1 MKFKNS
7 TKRNASFMTIMLAI
21 VMVIMVTSASQPFS
35 DVSPTK
41 DAWCY
46 TQVMKAYEAGLI
58 NGYGNGLFGKNDP
71 ITRGQIVQI
80 LYNYYGE
87 DCGTNSGF
95 SDVPSSA
102 WYAKA
107 VTWAS
112 KNGVV
117 SGYSNGTFG
126 PNNKLTREQMV
137 TILYNVAGRPA
148 TNASALAQ
156 FNDRGQVAAYAV
168 NGFSWAVSNKV
179 VSGTSNT
186 TLSPRGTATRA
197 QVAVILIRYLE
208 NVEGVQFPDVNGGS
222 TQPVEPTPTPT
233 PTPTKPDASNSQN
246 SDGTTNAAYVNSLCD
261 VGKSNNYP
269 TTGDASSP
277 NANGFYTKANVDI
290 SGAKLHYEVI
300 PYVNEFLAKHPDQ
313 IEANKDYAPWN
324 ITMHWVTTDEQ
335 EEYTLLRAKEAA
347 SYFEHK
353 RPDNSS
359 IISGENLYRGEN
371 IAASV
376 IKAWENSSGHASTM
390 LNAGYEDR
398 TTCVASCGYVWVM
411 TIWASNQL
419 QAVKSFAFN
428 NYFWAD

>member
-1 MKFKNS
+1 MKRKLTALLAAAALCLS
-7 TKRNASFMTIMLAI
+7 LTIPASAAGSFA
-21 VMVIMVTSASQPFS
+21 
-35 DVSPTK
+35 DVSPTR

-46 TQVMKAYEAGLI
+46 TQVMQASEAGLM
-58 NGYGNGLFGKNDP
+58 NGYGSSLFGKNDP
-71 ITRGQIVQI
+71 ITRGQMVQI

-87 DCGTNSGF
+87 NCGTNSGF

-112 KNGVV
+112 KKGVA

-126 PNNKLTREQMV
+126 PNNQLTREQMV

-148 TNASALAQ
+148 TNTSALAQ

-168 NGFSWAVSNKV
+168 NGFSWAVSNKA

-233 PTPTKPDASNSQN
+233 PTKPDASNSQN
-246 SDGTTNAAYVNSLCD
+246 SDGTTNAAHVNSLCD
-261 VGKSNNYP
+261 VGKSNDYP

-290 SGAKLHYEVI
+290 SGAKLQYDVI
-300 PYVNEFLAKHPDQ
+300 PYVNAFLAKHPDQ
-313 IEANKDYAPWN
+313 IDETWDVTA
-324 ITMHWVTTDEQ
+324 HWVTTDEQ
-335 EEYTLLRAKEAA
+335 EEYTLLRAKEAY
-347 SYFEHK
+347 SYFEHA
-353 RPDNSS
+353 RPDGSD
-359 IISGENLYRGEN
+359 IISGENLYRGNSGAEV
-371 IAASV
+371 V
-376 IKAWENSSGHASTM
+376 IKAWENSSGHASIM
-390 LNAGYEDR
+390 LNAGCKNK
-398 TTCVASCGYVWVM
+398 TICVASCNGVWVM
-411 TIWASNQL
+411 TIWGDINYQFVLKTAS
-419 QAVKSFAFN
+419 N
-428 NYFWAD
+428 NYFVK

>member
-1 MKFKNS
+1 MKRKLTALLAAAALCLS
-7 TKRNASFMTIMLAI
+7 LTIPASAAGSFA
-21 VMVIMVTSASQPFS
+21 
-35 DVSPTK
+35 DVSPTR

-46 TQVMKAYEAGLI
+46 TQVMQASEAGLM
-58 NGYGNGLFGKNDP
+58 NGYGSSLFGKNDP
-71 ITRGQIVQI
+71 ITRGQMVQI

-95 SDVPSSA
+95 SDVPSSV

-112 KNGVV
+112 KKGVV

-137 TILYNVAGRPA
+137 TILYNVADKPA
-148 TNASALAQ
+148 TNTSAISQ
-156 FNDRGQVAAYAV
+156 YSDYYQVASYAAD
-168 NGFSWAVSNKV
+168 GFAWAVSNKV

-208 NVEGVQFPDVNGGS
+208 NVEGVQFPKVNGGS
-222 TQPVEPTPTPT
+222 TQPVEPTPTPM
-233 PTPTKPDASNSQN
+233 PTKPDASNSQN

-261 VGKSNNYP
+261 VGKSNDYP
-269 TTGDASSP
+269 TTGDASTP

-300 PYVNEFLAKHPDQ
+300 PYVNGFLAKHPDQ

-419 QAVKSFAFN
+419 QNVKTFAFN
-428 NYFWAD
+428 NYFRVK

>member
-1 MKFKNS
+1 MKRKLTALLAAAALCLS
-7 TKRNASFMTIMLAI
+7 LTIPASAAGSFA
-21 VMVIMVTSASQPFS
+21 
-35 DVSPTK
+35 DVSPTR

-46 TQVMKAYEAGLI
+46 TQVMQASEAGLM
-58 NGYGNGLFGKNDP
+58 NGYGSSLFGKNDP
-71 ITRGQIVQI
+71 ITRGQMVQI

-87 DCGTNSGF
+87 NCGTNSGF
-95 SDVPSSA
+95 SDVPSSV

-112 KNGVV
+112 KKGVA

-148 TNASALAQ
+148 TNTSALAQ

-208 NVEGVQFPDVNGGS
+208 NVEGVQFPDVNGGA

-233 PTPTKPDASNSQN
+233 KPDASSSQN

-261 VGKSNNYP
+261 VGKSNDYP

-290 SGAKLHYEVI
+290 SGAKLQYDVI
-300 PYVNEFLAKHPDQ
+300 PYVNAFLAKHA
-313 IEANKDYAPWN
+313 ELKETNTSPWDT
-324 ITMHWVTTDEQ
+324 TMHWVTTDEQ
-335 EEYTLLRAKEAA
+335 EEYTLLRAKEAY

-353 RPDNSS
+353 RPDDSS
-359 IISGENLYRGEN
+359 GISGENLYRGEN
-371 IAASV
+371 GAERV

-390 LNAGYEDR
+390 LAAGYESR
-398 TTCVASCGYVWVM
+398 TTCVASYNGVWIM
-411 TIWASNQL
+411 TIWGENDILKAQI
-419 QAVKSFAFN
+419 FAPN
-428 NYFWAD
+428 NYFRTK

>member
-1 MKFKNS
+1 MKRKLTALLAAAALCLS
-7 TKRNASFMTIMLAI
+7 LTIPASAAGSFA
-21 VMVIMVTSASQPFS
+21 
-35 DVSPTK
+35 DVSPTR

-46 TQVMKAYEAGLI
+46 TQVMQASEAGLM
-58 NGYGNGLFGKNDP
+58 NGYGSSLFGKNDP
-71 ITRGQIVQI
+71 ITRGQMVQI

-95 SDVPSSA
+95 SDVPSSV

-112 KNGVV
+112 KKGVA

-148 TNASALAQ
+148 TSTSALSQ

-208 NVEGVQFPDVNGGS
+208 NVEGAQFPDVNEGS
-222 TQPVEPTPTPT
+222 TQPVEPT

-261 VGKSNNYP
+261 VGKSNDYP

-290 SGAKLHYEVI
+290 SGAKLQYDVI
-300 PYVNEFLAKHPDQ
+300 PYVNAFLAKHPELKETAT
-313 IEANKDYAPWN
+313 IAPWDT
-324 ITMHWVTTDEQ
+324 IMQWVTTDEQ
-335 EEYTLLRAKEAA
+335 EEYTLLRAKEAC

-353 RPDNSS
+353 RPDGSN
-359 IISGENLYRGEN
+359 ILSGENLYRGEN
-371 IAASV
+371 GAERV
-376 IKAWENSSGHASTM
+376 IRAWENSSGHASTM
-390 LNAGYEDR
+390 LSAGYTDT
-398 TTCVASCGYVWVM
+398 TTCVASCNGVWVM
-411 TIWASNQL
+411 TLWADNNL
-419 QAVKSFAFN
+419 RNVKVFAPN
-428 NYFWAD
+428 NYIRTD

>member
-1 MKFKNS
+1 MKRKLTALLAAAALCLS
-7 TKRNASFMTIMLAI
+7 LTIPASAAGSFA
-21 VMVIMVTSASQPFS
+21 
-35 DVSPTK
+35 DVSPTR

-46 TQVMKAYEAGLI
+46 TQVMQASEAGLM
-58 NGYGNGLFGKNDP
+58 NGYGSSLFGKNDP
-71 ITRGQIVQI
+71 ITRGQMVQI

-112 KNGVV
+112 KKGVA

-126 PNNKLTREQMV
+126 PDNQLTREQMV

-148 TNASALAQ
+148 TNTSALAQ

-208 NVEGVQFPDVNGGS
+208 NVEGVQFPDVNGS
-222 TQPVEPTPTPT
+222 SAQPVEPTPT

-246 SDGTTNAAYVNSLCD
+246 ADGTTNAAYVNSLCD
-261 VGKSNNYP
+261 VGKSNDYP

-290 SGAKLHYEVI
+290 SGAKLQYDVI
-300 PYVNEFLAKHPDQ
+300 PYVNAFLEKHA
-313 IEANKDYAPWN
+313 ELKETNTKPWDV
-324 ITMHWVTTDEQ
+324 TMHWVTTDEQ
-335 EEYTLLRAKEAA
+335 EEYTLLRAKEAY
-347 SYFEHK
+347 SYFEHE
-353 RPDNSS
+353 RPNGSD
-359 IISGENLYRGEN
+359 IISGENLYCGNSGAEV
-371 IAASV
+371 V
-376 IKAWENSSGHASTM
+376 IKAWENSSGHASAM
-390 LNAGYEDR
+390 LNAGYQSY
-398 TTCVASCGYVWVM
+398 TTCVASYNGVWVM
-411 TIWASNQL
+411 TIFGPNGFADVKEFAS
-419 QAVKSFAFN
+419 N
-428 NYFWAD
+428 NYFVR

>member
-1 MKFKNS
+1 MKRKLTALLAAAALCLS
-7 TKRNASFMTIMLAI
+7 LTIPASAAGSFA
-21 VMVIMVTSASQPFS
+21 
-35 DVSPTK
+35 DVSPTR

-46 TQVMKAYEAGLI
+46 TQVMQASEAGLM
-58 NGYGNGLFGKNDP
+58 NGYGSSLFGKNDP
-71 ITRGQIVQI
+71 ITRGQMVQI

-112 KNGVV
+112 KKGVV

-126 PNNKLTREQMV
+126 PDNQLTREQMV
-137 TILYNVAGRPA
+137 TILYNVADKPA
-148 TNASALAQ
+148 TNTSAISQ
-156 FNDRGQVAAYAV
+156 YSDYYQVASYAAD
-168 NGFSWAVSNKV
+168 GFAWAVSNKV
-179 VSGTSNT
+179 VSGTSST

-208 NVEGVQFPDVNGGS
+208 NVEGVQFPEVNGGS
-222 TQPVEPTPTPT
+222 AQPVEPAPT

-261 VGKSNNYP
+261 VGKSNDYP

-290 SGAKLHYEVI
+290 SGAKLQYDVI
-300 PYVNEFLAKHPDQ
+300 PYVNAFLERHDYL
-313 IEANKDYAPWN
+313 KDTGSTPWD
-324 ITMHWVTTDEQ
+324 TVMHWVTTDEQ
-335 EEYTLLRAKEAA
+335 EEYTLLRAKEAY

-353 RPDNSS
+353 RPDGSS
-359 IISGENLYRGEN
+359 PLTAGNLYRGN
-371 IAASV
+371 SGAKIV
-376 IKAWENSSGHASTM
+376 IEAWENSSGHASTM
-390 LNAGYEDR
+390 LATGTADR
-398 TTCVASCGYVWVM
+398 TTCVASYNGVWVM
-411 TIWASNQL
+411 TVWNNRSLEYSRTYAS
-419 QAVKSFAFN
+419 N
-428 NYFWAD
+428 NYFRTK

>member
-1 MKFKNS
+1 MKAKIKSNLEMALGLTIVAALILGFAM
-7 TKRNASFMTIMLAI
+7 TVMASPQFT
-21 VMVIMVTSASQPFS
+21 

-71 ITRGQIVQI
+71 ITRGQMVQI

-87 DCGTNSGF
+87 DSGTNSGF

-126 PNNKLTREQMV
+126 PNNQLTREQMV

-148 TNASALAQ
+148 TNTSALAQ

-208 NVEGVQFPDVNGGS
+208 NVEGVQFPEVNGGS
-222 TQPVEPTPTPT
+222 TQPVEPT

-261 VGKSNNYP
+261 VGKSNDYP

-290 SGAKLHYEVI
+290 SGAKLQYDVI
-300 PYVNEFLAKHPDQ
+300 PYVNAFLERH
-313 IEANKDYAPWN
+313 DYLKGTGSTPWDT
-324 ITMHWVTTDEQ
+324 TMHWVTTDEQ
-335 EEYTLLRAKEAA
+335 EEYTLLRAKEAY

-353 RPDNSS
+353 RPNGDG
-359 IISGENLYRGEN
+359 IISGENLYRGNSGAEV
-371 IAASV
+371 V

-390 LNAGYEDR
+390 LNAGTQIY
-398 TTCVASCGYVWVM
+398 TTCVASYNGVWVM
-411 TIWASNQL
+411 TIWADRNITNLISY
-419 QAVKSFAFN
+419 APN
-428 NYFWAD
+428 NYFK